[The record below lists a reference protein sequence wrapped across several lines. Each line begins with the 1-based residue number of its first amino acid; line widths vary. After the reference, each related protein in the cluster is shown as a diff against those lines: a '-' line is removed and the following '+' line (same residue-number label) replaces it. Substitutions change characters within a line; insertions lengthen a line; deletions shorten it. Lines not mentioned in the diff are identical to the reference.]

1 MNVKNR
7 FAITVAVCAL
17 ASFAHTASAE
27 NLQKNEPYT
36 PFFIPAVYAIDNDWS
51 KQDYDFQTP
60 VAAPIE
66 TDIEGV
72 TISEAPANE
81 ISESTNSYA
90 SKDKGDFVD
99 DLMEKIPYSKQL
111 KYTWNVVDG
120 DVDLYFEDL
129 RVDRRNKGVSYTM
142 ETLPL
147 VGEMEGSEIRAEVG
161 DDNKIT
167 FKSDYMPLMGRVDGF
182 QFKAST
188 GTDDSTVSFKYKTA
202 IDW

>member
-1 MNVKNR
+1 M
-7 FAITVAVCAL
+7 
-17 ASFAHTASAE
+17 
-27 NLQKNEPYT
+27 
-36 PFFIPAVYAIDNDWS
+36 
-51 KQDYDFQTP
+51 
-60 VAAPIE
+60 
-66 TDIEGV
+66 

-147 VGEMEGSEIRAEVG
+147 IGEMEGSEIRAEVG